1 MIFAKKID
9 RFIDAM
15 SRRQLL
21 NWMPDSLYLKI
32 RFQLK
37 TGYRLKLE
45 NPITFNEKIQW
56 LKLYN
61 HCPEYIQMVD
71 KFNAKDYAADVIGM
85 EYVIPNVGGP
95 WEEFD
100 QIDFNSLPDK
110 FILKCTHDSGGTVLC
125 TNKNEF
131 DVVTA
136 KKKIQKSLKHNYYW
150 QGREWPYKGVKPQI
164 IAEQYIGDE
173 NNTPPTDYKLMCFNG
188 KVKCSFTVT
197 NRFSEGSIYVNFY
210 DENWE
215 PMPFKRH
222 YPRNPNE
229 IPRPQNYRKM
239 VELAEKLSK
248 GIPFVRVDFFEV
260 ENRIFFGE
268 MTFFPGGGMEEF
280 EPFEWDKKLGE
291 WIRLP
296 EKRR

>member
-125 TNKNEF
+125 TNNNEF

-136 KKKIQKSLKHNYYW
+136 KKKIQK
-150 QGREWPYKGVKPQI
+150 
-164 IAEQYIGDE
+164 
-173 NNTPPTDYKLMCFNG
+173 
-188 KVKCSFTVT
+188 
-197 NRFSEGSIYVNFY
+197 
-210 DENWE
+210 
-215 PMPFKRH
+215 
-222 YPRNPNE
+222 
-229 IPRPQNYRKM
+229 
-239 VELAEKLSK
+239 
-248 GIPFVRVDFFEV
+248 
-260 ENRIFFGE
+260 
-268 MTFFPGGGMEEF
+268 
-280 EPFEWDKKLGE
+280 
-291 WIRLP
+291 
-296 EKRR
+296 